1 MKYELSDLIDI
12 EKNQKLL
19 DSFCDAVGIAA
30 AIIDL
35 DGKVLVG
42 SRWQKICTEFHR
54 VNKRT
59 CEKCIESDTQLANE
73 LKQGKCFSIYQC
85 RNGLTDAASPI
96 IIEGEHVANT
106 FIGQFFLEKPDQE
119 FFRRQAS
126 TYGFEEASYLDA
138 LSSVP
143 IVKEETLPA
152 ILNFLTNF
160 AEMVA
165 KMGLDRKK
173 QLEAQEALRESEEKY
188 RQLVENAGECI
199 FVAQDGR
206 LAFHNPKT
214 EELIGY
220 SKEEIAFRPFT
231 DFIHPDDQNL
241 VLERHKQR
249 LRGEEL
255 PDIYDFRVVRKSG
268 EVRWVELNAVL
279 IEWEGRPATLNFL
292 SDITSRK
299 RAEEELRVSDEKYRN
314 LAENP
319 FVGIFRTA
327 LDDGTFLYSN
337 QKNAEIIGYD
347 SPQDLI
353 GKLRAADFYPS
364 EARAE
369 LLDILRREG
378 KVEDFET
385 ELVLEGGT
393 KKNISVSAQ
402 LWAEKGY
409 LEGVIVDI
417 TERKRAEE
425 ELQKSKEKLLQ
436 AQYVARM
443 GDFTWDIKTGE
454 ATWSDGMYELLKYEK
469 NEIIDYQKVNTDIH
483 HPDDLERVTK
493 WLMDSIASGDTFLE
507 PNEYRLIC
515 KDGELLYVQTNGQ
528 IEYQDGKAVTLF
540 GTCQDITERKK
551 AELALRESE
560 GKYRILLEESPDPIF
575 SLTPEGRY
583 TYVNRSFA
591 KGVGKSVKDIIGK
604 KIWDVFPKD
613 EADKRFAAL
622 KQVFTTGME
631 KVIEVRVP
639 HPEGDK
645 YYVTTITPVKDKA
658 GHVIS
663 VICSSKN
670 ITDRKMAEEALRAG
684 EEKFS
689 KAFHT
694 SPYVITITRA
704 IDGAFIEVNDAF
716 ATVSGYSREEALSDS
731 SIGLNLW
738 NHPEDRAWVIE
749 TLTRGEI
756 VSGREFQFKSKS
768 GKLIDGL
775 FSAQFIHLKDE
786 LCVLSSIN
794 DITERKQAEEELRKR
809 ESQLQRIFEILPIGL
824 WLADKDGTLLRGN
837 PAGVRIW
844 GAEPKVPISEYGI
857 FKAWRIPS
865 RELIKPDDWALAK
878 TISNGITIVDELLEI
893 ESFDGKRK
901 TILNYTAPVL
911 DSNGNVDG
919 AIVVNLDISE
929 RQALEAR
936 LIQSQKMEAI
946 GRLAGGV
953 AHDFNNMLGVI
964 LGHTEMA
971 MEYVDPSSPLHEDLE
986 EIRKAAMRSSDL
998 TRQLL
1003 AFARKQT
1010 IAPKVLDLNRTVSG
1024 TLKMLQRL
1032 IGENIDLAWM
1042 PGKELWPVKMDPSQI
1057 DQILANLCV
1066 NARDAIAGV
1075 GKITIETA
1083 NATFDREYCL
1093 NHEGFSPGEYVLLA
1107 VSDNGCGMDQ
1117 ETMAHI
1123 YEPFF
1128 TTKTTNK
1135 GTGLGLATVYGIVK
1149 QNSGFINVYS
1159 EPGQGMT
1166 LKIYLPRHHAKA
1178 EQSQHIVLQPSMEYG
1193 NETILL
1199 VEDESSILKLTKMM
1213 LERLGY
1219 TVLTAGTPGEAIRI
1233 AETHPGEIHLLITD
1247 VVMPEMNGRDLAKNI
1262 LSFYPG
1268 LKRLFMS
1275 GYTANVIAHHGIL
1288 DEGVNY
1294 IQKPFSK
1301 NELAVKAKEVLRKAK
1316 LRD

>member
-1 MKYELSDLIDI
+1 M
-12 EKNQKLL
+12 
-19 DSFCDAVGIAA
+19 
-30 AIIDL
+30 
-35 DGKVLVG
+35 
-42 SRWQKICTEFHR
+42 
-54 VNKRT
+54 
-59 CEKCIESDTQLANE
+59 
-73 LKQGKCFSIYQC
+73 
-85 RNGLTDAASPI
+85 
-96 IIEGEHVANT
+96 
-106 FIGQFFLEKPDQE
+106 
-119 FFRRQAS
+119 
-126 TYGFEEASYLDA
+126 
-138 LSSVP
+138 
-143 IVKEETLPA
+143 
-152 ILNFLTNF
+152 
-160 AEMVA
+160 
-165 KMGLDRKK
+165 
-173 QLEAQEALRESEEKY
+173 
-188 RQLVENAGECI
+188 
-199 FVAQDGR
+199 
-206 LAFHNPKT
+206 
-214 EELIGY
+214 
-220 SKEEIAFRPFT
+220 
-231 DFIHPDDQNL
+231 
-241 VLERHKQR
+241 
-249 LRGEEL
+249 
-255 PDIYDFRVVRKSG
+255 
-268 EVRWVELNAVL
+268 
-279 IEWEGRPATLNFL
+279 NFL

-385 ELVLEGGT
+385 KAVLKDGT

-443 GDFTWDIKTGE
+443 GDFTWYIKTGE

-515 KDGELLYVQTNGQ
+515 KDGEVLYVQTNGQ

-575 SLTPEGRY
+575 SFTPEGRY

-591 KGVGKSVKDIIGK
+591 KGVGKSVEDIIGK

-645 YYVTTITPVKDKA
+645 YYVTTITPVKDMA

-749 TLTRGEI
+749 TLTQGEI
-756 VSGREFQFKSKS
+756 VNGKEFQFKSKS

-775 FSAQFIHLKDE
+775 FSAQFIRLNDE

-794 DITERKQAEEELRKR
+794 DITERKQAEEELRRR
-809 ESQLQRIFEILPIGL
+809 ENQLQRIFEILPIGL

-844 GAEPKVPISEYGI
+844 GAEPKVPISEYGV
-857 FKAWRIPS
+857 FKAWRLPS
-865 RELIKPDDWALAK
+865 REPIKPDDWALAK
-878 TISNGITIVDELLEI
+878 TIRNGVTIVDELLEI

-901 TILNYTAPVL
+901 TILNYTAPVS
-911 DSNGNVDG
+911 DSSGNIDG
-919 AIVVNLDISE
+919 AIVVNLDVSE

-936 LIQSQKMEAI
+936 LIQSQKMESI

-1010 IAPKVLDLNRTVSG
+1010 IAPKVHDLNKTVSG

-1032 IGENIDLAWM
+1032 IGEDIDLAWM
-1042 PGKELWPVKMDPSQI
+1042 PGKELWPVKMDTSQI

-1117 ETMAHI
+1117 ETMTHI

-1128 TTKTTNK
+1128 TTKTTSK

-1149 QNSGFINVYS
+1149 QNGGFINVYS
-1159 EPGQGMT
+1159 EPSQGT
-1166 LKIYLPRHHAKA
+1166 TFKIYLARHYSKA
-1178 EQSQHIVLQPSMEYG
+1178 DQSQHIELQPSMGYG

-1199 VEDESSILKLTKMM
+1199 VEDEASILKLTTMM
-1213 LERLGY
+1213 LERMGY
-1219 TVLTAGTPGEAIRI
+1219 TVLAASTPGEAIRI

-1247 VVMPEMNGRDLAKNI
+1247 VVMPEMNGRDLAKSI

-1301 NELAVKAKEVLRKAK
+1301 NELTLIVQEVLRK
-1316 LRD
+1316 DEFSNQ